1 MLPKVTKGWT
11 SPILPLKS
19 PRPIWSDQS
28 FRHMRTKHEHI
39 ANTLTDEILS
49 GRYQPGDRLPSER
62 ELAIRFHANR
72 GAVREAMSRL
82 SQLGVAAIHPG
93 GARVAPIGEA
103 NLDIIGYMLS
113 SSALPDAR
121 LLEQIFQV
129 IDRLLS
135 MAAETVVG
143 EATDAQIQDIR
154 ALVRPLLDSSLD
166 RDAHAAARVEMM
178 RAVMLTSDNL
188 VCQLIARS
196 LFEQLAPS
204 LAALERYVQLDIAAF
219 TLLMRQL
226 DRALEVRDRAA
237 VRATFD
243 HLAEL
248 HRDAIMRAHVAAAR
262 DVDNRPRVALS

>member
-1 MLPKVTKGWT
+1 M
-11 SPILPLKS
+11 
-19 PRPIWSDQS
+19 Q
-28 FRHMRTKHEHI
+28 TKHEHI

-49 GRYQPGDRLPSER
+49 GRYQAGDRLPSER
-62 ELAIRFHANR
+62 ELALRFNANR

-93 GARVAPIGEA
+93 GARVAPIDEA

-113 SSALPDAR
+113 AKELPDAK
-121 LLEQIFQV
+121 LLDQIFQV

-143 EATDAQIQDIR
+143 EASDTQIRHIR
-154 ALVRPLLDSSLD
+154 SLVQRLFDTTLD

-196 LFEQLAPS
+196 LFEQFAPS
-204 LAALERYVQLDIAAF
+204 LSALERYVQLDIAAF
-219 TLLMRQL
+219 TVLMRQL
-226 DRALEVRDRAA
+226 DQALEVRDRSA

-243 HLAEL
+243 SLAGL
-248 HRDAIMRAHVAAAR
+248 HRETMMRAHAAAAR
-262 DVDNRPRVALS
+262 DAGQQPRAALTRARPAIRTAPS